1 MTISILIPV
10 YNYDIVALV
19 RSLAGGIK
27 DVPGFCEI
35 IIGDDGSATKY
46 RNKLKSLVADNVR
59 LVVSDANIGRA
70 AIRNKLALQA
80 KGELLLFLDADVRLT
95 GSANNYLHEW
105 LRYIKSEMVIC
116 GGTIYPDN
124 KPGDP
129 DKYLRWRYGKTK
141 EQKKASERN
150 KHPYRY
156 FSTFNVLIDKAVFSK
171 LRFYEEIRQYG
182 HEDTLLGFQLK
193 KAGIN
198 VLHIDNGLVHEGV
211 ESNVDFLNKTKL
223 GIENLSIL
231 YDKVT
236 DKRRFSSCET
246 IIRTYSIIR
255 FFRLTLLLASLFIRY
270 RERMERRLDSTTASL
285 RLFSFYKI
293 SMFCTYREIHRR
305 RNLRPVF

>member
-10 YNYDIVALV
+10 YNYDIITLV
-19 RSLAGGIK
+19 HSLTGGMK
-27 DVPGFCEI
+27 EVPEFCEI
-35 IIGDDGSATKY
+35 IIGDDGSTEEH
-46 RNKLKSLVADNVR
+46 RNKFRSLEDKNIS
-59 LVVSDANIGRA
+59 LVVSNINIGRA

-80 KGELLLFLDADVRLT
+80 KGDFLLFLDADVRLPGT
-95 GSANNYLHEW
+95 AKAYLQGWLKHVRSA
-105 LRYIKSEMVIC
+105 MAIC
-116 GGTIYPDN
+116 GGTLYSEN

-129 DKYLRWRYGKTK
+129 DKFLRWQYGKTK

-150 KHPYRY
+150 KHPYSY
-156 FSTFNVLIDKAVFSK
+156 FSTFNVLIDKTVFSK

-182 HEDTLLGFQLK
+182 HEDTLLGYQLK

-198 VLHIDNGLVHEGV
+198 ILHIDNGLVHEGM
-211 ESNVDFLNKTKL
+211 ESNAEFLNKTKL

-236 DKRRFSSCET
+236 DKKTFSSCVALL
-246 IIRTYSIIR
+246 RTYNILR
-255 FFRLTLLLASLFIRY
+255 LFRLTLIFAGAFIKY
-270 RERMERRLDSTTASL
+270 RERMERRLDSSTPSL

-305 RNLRPVF
+305 RNLNPVF